1 MTNPNTYQ
9 STFHTDPQA
18 TATAPGRVNLI
29 GEHTDYNDGYV
40 LPIAIPQLCT
50 VAIGRSSDTQHHL
63 FATDLDQHFDLA
75 LTDVPTGFAAY
86 IVGCFRVL
94 EEKTGITLPPLNVFV
109 TSQVPVGAGLS
120 SSAALEIATLR
131 ALRQLFAPLLS
142 DIELSDIELA
152 QLGQRAENVWAGVP
166 CGILDQM
173 ASSIADEHH
182 MLFLDTLT
190 LETKRLPLP
199 AGTEILVI
207 DSRAPHNLTDG
218 AYANLRLQ
226 CEAAARALGVPS
238 LRHILEVSAL
248 HPLEGTVLFNRARH
262 VVTEDN
268 RVLACLEADAV
279 HFGVLMN
286 DSHISM
292 REDFEITVEQTDVLV
307 DLLQNSSG
315 VYGARQTGGGFG
327 GCVVALVELGEA
339 QAIGQK
345 VLTEYSSAGFEGRV
359 VVP

>member
-1 MTNPNTYQ
+1 MTYPT
-9 STFHTDPQA
+9 TFHTDPQA

-50 VAIGRSSDTQHHL
+50 VSLGRSSDTQHHL
-63 FATDLDQHFDLA
+63 FAADLDQRFDLT

-86 IVGCFRVL
+86 VVGCFRVL
-94 EEKTGITLPPLNVFV
+94 EEKTGITLPSLNVFV

-131 ALRQLFAPLLS
+131 ALRQLFALGLT
-142 DIELSDIELA
+142 DIELA

-173 ASSIADEHH
+173 ASSVADEHH

-199 AGTEILVI
+199 TGTEILVI
-207 DSRAPHNLTDG
+207 DSRATHNLTDG
-218 AYANLRLQ
+218 AYAHLRAQ

-248 HPLEGTVLFNRARH
+248 QPLEGTVLHQRARH
-262 VVTEDN
+262 VVTENN

-279 HFGVLMN
+279 HFGVFMN
-286 DSHISM
+286 ESHISM
-292 REDFEITVEQTDVLV
+292 REDFEITVQQTDLLV

-327 GCVVALVELGEA
+327 GCVVALVELGRA
-339 QAIGQK
+339 TSIGEK
-345 VLTEYSSAGFEGRV
+345 VLSEYSSAGFEGRV